1 MDYVKRLQDYDG
13 PDIAKIALGEDYQLY
28 EEAFEI
34 YQKFKLNV
42 DAIDVLLNNIENI
55 ARAAEF
61 AE

>member
-1 MDYVKRLQDYDG
+1 MDYVKRLSDYDG

-34 YQKFKLNV
+34 YKKFKLNV
-42 DAIDVLLNNIENI
+42 EAIDVLLYNIENI
-55 ARAAEF
+55 TRAAEF